1 MRQQARAA
9 PDAEAGA
16 SRSRRDVAMTDA
28 RKAPTAPRRGAISR
42 RAALKGAGA
51 AGLAAAGAQLA
62 PGFVR
67 YAEAQ
72 TSQPLRLGFQ
82 VHRTGI
88 GAAYG
93 RWYDRTT
100 RAAAAEINATGGIAG
115 RKVEIVF
122 EDDGT
127 DPKRGAE
134 VVEKFATQHRVDV
147 AFGTL
152 FSNVVMGAA
161 PRAGELKLPY
171 YVVSEGYHV
180 ASGALNRYT
189 FQPGITDVRSQV
201 TSMAPWVADK
211 LGKRVTMIFPDYA
224 FGHDHRDYFSA
235 AIKGRGGQVVQ
246 LIPIPPTET
255 SYTKYFPRIPSST
268 EVLYHV
274 MVGPGVLTF
283 VKELGEHFGS
293 KRPQIFGFIDSM
305 EAVPLDSPG
314 LEFLEGTYFWEGF
327 PRYAQPSRAPYDGFY
342 RRKVGVNDEGAS
354 VGDPRDVST
363 YSHMFGCWETLY
375 IIKQAVEASGYRS
388 PKDKAKLIEATEA
401 ITTIPWSNEHPQ
413 GDKVFNGK
421 MHQVFGHQNISQVV
435 DRRLRVVHRTSIE
448 DGLYEN
454 STDYTKMPL

>member
-1 MRQQARAA
+1 
-9 PDAEAGA
+9 
-16 SRSRRDVAMTDA
+16 MTDA
-28 RKAPTAPRRGAISR
+28 KTKLTALKRAAISR
-42 RAALKGAGA
+42 RTALKGAGA
-51 AGLAAAGAQLA
+51 AGLATAAVQLA

-67 YAEAQ
+67 YVDAQ
-72 TSQPLRLGFQ
+72 TSEPIRLGFQ

-93 RWYDRTT
+93 RWYERTT
-100 RAAAAEINATGGIAG
+100 RAAAAEINARGGIAG
-115 RKVEIVF
+115 RKIEIVA

-134 VVEKFATQHRVDV
+134 VVEKFATQHRVDI

-152 FSNVVMGAA
+152 FSHVVMGAA

-201 TSMAPWVADK
+201 ASMAPWVAER
-211 LGKRVTMIFPDYA
+211 LGKKITMIFPDYA

-235 AIKGRGGQVVQ
+235 AIKAQGGQVVE

-293 KRPQIFGFIDSM
+293 RRPQIFGFIDSL
-305 EAVPLDSPG
+305 EAVALTSPG
-314 LEFLEGTYFWEGF
+314 LEFLEGTYFWEGY
-327 PRYAQPSRAPYDGFY
+327 PRYAQPDQSPYDKFF
-342 RRKVGVNDEGAS
+342 REKVGVNSEGAS
-354 VGDPRDVST
+354 VSDPRDVST

-375 IIKQAVEASGYRS
+375 IIKQAIEASGYRS
-388 PKDKAKLIEATEA
+388 PADKAKLVEATEA
-401 ITTIPWSNEHPQ
+401 ITTIPENNEHPQ

-435 DRRLRVVHRTSIE
+435 NRTLRVVHRTSIA

>member
-1 MRQQARAA
+1 MK
-9 PDAEAGA
+9 DAGKKPTVLKRLAV
-16 SRSRRDVAMTDA
+16 SRR
-28 RKAPTAPRRGAISR
+28 I
-42 RAALKGAGA
+42 ALKGLGA
-51 AGLAAAGAQLA
+51 AGLATTAMQLA
-62 PGFVR
+62 PGAAR
-67 YAEAQ
+67 YVQAQ
-72 TSQPLRLGFQ
+72 TSEPLKLGFQ

-93 RWYDRTT
+93 RWYERTV
-100 RAAAAEINATGGIAG
+100 RAAVTEINAKGGIAG
-115 RKVEIVF
+115 RKVEVIA

-134 VVEKFATQHRVDV
+134 VVEKFATQHKVDI

-152 FSNVVMGAA
+152 FSHVVMGAA

-201 TSMAPWVADK
+201 SSMAPWVADK
-211 LGKRVTMIFPDYA
+211 LGKKVTMIFPDYA

-235 AIKGRGGQVVQ
+235 AIKAEGGEVVQ
-246 LIPIPPTET
+246 LVPIPPTET
-255 SYTKYFPRIPSST
+255 SYTKYFPRIPAST

-283 VKELGEHFGS
+283 VKELGEHFGQ
-293 KRPQIFGFIDSM
+293 KRPRVFGFIDSL
-305 EAVPLDSPG
+305 EAVALNSPG
-314 LEFLEGTYFWEGF
+314 LEFLEGTYFWEGY
-327 PRYAQPSRAPYDGFY
+327 PRYAQADQTAYDKFY
-342 RRKVGVNDEGAS
+342 REKVGVNEEGAS
-354 VGDPRDVST
+354 VSDPKDVST
-363 YSHMFGCWETLY
+363 YAHMFGCWETLY
-375 IIKQAVEASGYRS
+375 IIKQAIEASGYKS
-388 PKDKAKLIEATEA
+388 PADKAKLIEATEA
-401 ITTIPWSNEHPQ
+401 ITAIPEGYEHPQ

-421 MHQVFGHQNISQVV
+421 MHQVFGHQNISVV
-435 DRRLRVVHRTSIE
+435 EKGKLKVVHRTSIK

>member
-1 MRQQARAA
+1 
-9 PDAEAGA
+9 
-16 SRSRRDVAMTDA
+16 MTDA
-28 RKAPTAPRRGAISR
+28 RKTPTAPRRAAVSR
-42 RAALKGAGA
+42 RTALKGVGA
-51 AGLAAAGAQLA
+51 AGLATAAVQLA

-67 YAEAQ
+67 YVEAQ
-72 TSQPLRLGFQ
+72 TSEPIRLGFQ

-93 RWYDRTT
+93 RWYERTT
-100 RAAAAEINATGGIAG
+100 RAAAAEINAKGGIAG
-115 RKVEIVF
+115 RKVEIVA

-134 VVEKFATQHRVDV
+134 VVEKFATQHRVDI

-152 FSNVVMGAA
+152 FSHVVMGAA

-201 TSMAPWVADK
+201 SSMAPWVADR
-211 LGKRVTMIFPDYA
+211 LGKKVTMIFPDYA

-235 AIKGRGGQVVQ
+235 AIKAKGGQVVE

-255 SYTKYFPRIPSST
+255 SYTKYFPRIPPST

-293 KRPQIFGFIDSM
+293 RRPQIFGFIDSL
-305 EAVPLDSPG
+305 EAVGLNSPG

-327 PRYAQPSRAPYDGFY
+327 PRYAQADQSPYDKFY
-342 RRKVGVNDEGAS
+342 REKVGVNDEGAS
-354 VGDPRDVST
+354 VSDPRDVST

-375 IIKQAVEASGYRS
+375 IIKQAIEASGYRS
-388 PKDKAKLIEATEA
+388 PRDKAKLIEATEA
-401 ITTIPWSNEHPQ
+401 ITDDPREQRAPAGRQGLQRQDAPGVRPPEHLAGGEPEAQ
-413 GDKVFNGK
+413 GGTPHLD
-421 MHQVFGHQNISQVV
+421 Q
-435 DRRLRVVHRTSIE
+435 